1 MPRFQKMTRQQ
12 RELYAALRALREIVL
27 SPQDA
32 RPARALKRRG
42 LVVYRRRDGIR
53 TIALKQTRSERV
65 EKQRLNR
72 WNKWDFWPGQD
83 KGSHESKPDRAVR
96 RRDL

>member
-1 MPRFQKMTRQQ
+1 MSFKKMTPQQ
-12 RELYAALRALREIVL
+12 RGLYAALRALREIML

-42 LVVYRRRDGIR
+42 LVTYRRRDGIR
-53 TIALKQTRSERV
+53 TIALRQTRSERV
-65 EKQRLNR
+65 EKARLNR
-72 WNKWDFWPGQD
+72 WRKGDFWPGQD
-83 KGSHESKPDRAVR
+83 KGSHESKPDRATR